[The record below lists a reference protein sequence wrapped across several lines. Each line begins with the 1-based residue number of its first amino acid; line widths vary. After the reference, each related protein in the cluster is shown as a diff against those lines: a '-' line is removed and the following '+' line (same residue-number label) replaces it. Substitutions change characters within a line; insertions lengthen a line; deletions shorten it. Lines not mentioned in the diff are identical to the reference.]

1 MIKNYFKIA
10 WRNLLRQRTFSS
22 INIVGLALGLATC
35 LLISL
40 YIFDELSFDRFHEKA
55 NQIVRVVFKGT
66 ASGGKLN
73 EAHVMPPVAQALKAE
88 FPEVEEATRFRRA
101 GKPIFLIN
109 GNRFY
114 EEEMAFA
121 DPNIFKVF
129 SLPLIQGDPESALKE
144 PNTVVI
150 SQGMAKKY
158 FGRVNVLGKFLTIKD
173 SNTPLKVTGVMENIP
188 SNSHFHF
195 DLFTSMASFGPAS
208 STSWMESEFFTY
220 LLLQDGSDYKELESK
235 LPAVFEKYAG
245 PQFPAAFGMGY
256 AEFQK
261 AGNAIGLF
269 LQPLTDIHLHSDF
282 AYDLSSP
289 GDIRYIYIFGS
300 IAVFMLIIASINFM
314 NLSTAGASKRARE
327 VGVRKVLGSG
337 RQALAYQFLIES
349 ILLVFISLML
359 AVGLTIAALPLFNHL
374 SGKTLTFHDVTNLW
388 LLPALPAFGLIIGLL
403 SGSYPAFFLSSFKP
417 LAVLKGK
424 LSADKK
430 GLSIRSGL
438 VVFQF
443 FISIVLIF
451 CTMVVYNQL
460 SYMRNKKLGYDKNQ
474 VVVIQ
479 SWPLGK
485 NEAVF
490 RQQLLE
496 DPRVADVTNSPYVPA
511 GASGN
516 NNFFVHTE
524 EKPSEWVKTLRYD
537 VDDHYL
543 STLGIELKEGRN
555 FSNTYGTD
563 SLSAI
568 INETAAAAFK
578 WKDGALGHT
587 ITNKDHKVLRIVG
600 VVKDFHFRS
609 MHERISPLVMV
620 MQQNYGNLL
629 VKAKTAD
636 VDQLLKT
643 IEERYKALQPELPF
657 SFSFLDERVNNT
669 YATEAKTGYL
679 LALFAGLTIFV
690 ACLGLFGL
698 AMFTADQR
706 TKEIG
711 VRKVLGASV
720 SGIASMLSK
729 DFVKLVLLAFIIASP
744 CAWWLMN
751 HWLED
756 FAYRINIQW
765 WIFAI
770 AGIGAV
776 LIALLT
782 VSFQAV
788 KAARANPVDSL
799 RNE

>member
-1 MIKNYFKIA
+1 MLKNYFKIA

-22 INIVGLALGLATC
+22 INILGLALGLATC

-55 NQIVRVVFKGT
+55 DRIVRVVFKGT
-66 ASGGKLN
+66 TPGGKLN
-73 EAHVMPPVAQALKAE
+73 EAHVMPPVAQALKTE
-88 FPEVEEATRFRRA
+88 FPEVEDATRFRRA

-121 DPNIFKVF
+121 DANIFNVF
-129 SLPLIQGDPESALKE
+129 SLPLIHGDSKSALKE

-150 SQGMAKKY
+150 SQDMAKKY
-158 FGRVNVLGKFLTIKD
+158 FGRINVLGKLLIIKD

-188 SNSHFHF
+188 ANSHFHF

-220 LLLQDGSDYKELESK
+220 LLLKKGVDYKGLEGK

-245 PQFPAAFGMGY
+245 PQFPESFGMSY
-256 AEFQK
+256 AAFQK

-282 AYDLSSP
+282 ASDLSSP
-289 GDIRYIYIFGS
+289 GDIRYVYIFGC

-327 VGVRKVLGSG
+327 VSVRKVLGSG
-337 RQALAYQFLIES
+337 RQALTYQFLIES
-349 ILLVFISLML
+349 ILLVFISLLL
-359 AVGLTIAALPLFNHL
+359 AVGLTVAGLPLFNHL
-374 SGKTLTFHDVTNLW
+374 SGKALDFHDVSNLW
-388 LLPALPAFGLIIGLL
+388 LLPVLPAFGLIIGLL

-417 LAVLKGK
+417 IAVLKGK
-424 LSADKK
+424 LSPENK
-430 GLSIRSGL
+430 GLGIRSGL

-443 FISIVLIF
+443 FVSIVLIF

-474 VVVIQ
+474 VLVIQ

-485 NEAVF
+485 NEALF

-568 INETAAAAFK
+568 INETAAATFK
-578 WKDGALGHT
+578 WKGGALGHT
-587 ITNKDHKVLRIVG
+587 ITNKDHKTLRIVG

-629 VKAKTAD
+629 LKAKTED
-636 VDQLLKT
+636 IDPLLKT
-643 IEERYKALQPELPF
+643 IEARYKALQPDLPF

-679 LALFAGLTIFV
+679 LGLFAGLTIFV

-711 VRKVLGASV
+711 IRKVLGASV
-720 SGIASMLSK
+720 SGIVSMLSK
-729 DFVKLVLLAFIIASP
+729 DFIKLVLLAFIIASP
-744 CAWWLMN
+744 LAWWLMN
-751 HWLED
+751 RWLED

-765 WIFAI
+765 WIFAR

-782 VSFQAV
+782 VSFQAI